1 MRTWNLTAQ
10 DPLNL
15 VLSADPALGVVDPR
29 DDQIW
34 EVVLGTGDPPAMA
47 VRTSFG
53 RRVVEL
59 RYFPVFMRGHETISD
74 PSEFHS
80 PPILKRMYPNYLEFV
95 CAPWKGVDV
104 IMEYWVPGS
113 RILAGRIALL
123 NRGSTAGKMQ
133 VDWIGQ
139 LVPLG
144 PGQVMIPEIMNLTQ
158 VLAGECGGIVPV
170 CFISG
175 GCSIGNSV
183 YPGLSLEINPR
194 KTTQQVFTWASAG
207 FAEKDLS
214 YNAAR
219 NATFR
224 NWEAEISRV
233 EITNKSRM
241 LELHT
246 GNQDWDAV
254 LYASQKT
261 AFSLVMPFGT
271 PPTNPTFVHSR
282 MPEEG
287 FASREDGK
295 DQSPGWTGQS
305 ALDSLYLARLLLPGG
320 AEYLRGI
327 LMNFLENQHKTGR
340 LDWSFGMSGQRIQVN
355 AQPVIAQLALLL
367 SPYFSDQEWLVPLLP
382 LLIQFYKSWFQPFSD
397 RDRDGFPE
405 WKSCGQAGLE
415 FLKIPWMENLES
427 PGLAALLLNESRAIR
442 KIFEILGKIP
452 DQTIDTLTRRLE
464 KHLQDC
470 WDAQEGSFR
479 YRDYETHLTTKSE
492 TIFESKRKNT
502 HPFLK
507 KIFESPRRL
516 TIYLQIHRG
525 LNKTISIILKGR
537 SAGKAVTL
545 DLKSWNFLWQPDRGV
560 YTTRFAF
567 SQLDLVRVSGL
578 NAEDELSVETS
589 DSSMIDISQLL
600 PLKTEAITREQVET
614 LVQQTIPARFLSDC
628 GLKTRTDA
636 ETTAPVQYS
645 TYLLEGLMDQG
656 EYASAARV
664 MTSMLDELA
673 RKLKN
678 RRDPLPNSLENT
690 IPISSFLRLCGI
702 ESITNDEVI
711 LKGFNPFPQMVSVAY
726 RGAVIMLHLDK
737 SVVLLHQRQPIEITN
752 PERICIPLGRIME
765 RS

>member
-1 MRTWNLTAQ
+1 VRTWNLTAQ

-15 VLSADPALGVVDPR
+15 VLSADPALGVVDQK

-34 EVVLGTGDPPAMA
+34 EVALGTGDPPAMA

-74 PSEFHS
+74 PREFHS
-80 PPILKRMYPNYLEFV
+80 PPILKRMYPNYLEF
-95 CAPWKGVDV
+95 AFSPLEGVNV
-104 IMEYWVPGS
+104 VMEYWVPGS

-144 PGQVMIPEIMNLTQ
+144 PGEVMIPEIMNLTQ

-214 YNAAR
+214 YYAAR

-241 LELHT
+241 LELRT

-261 AFSLVMPFGT
+261 AFSLVMPVGT
-271 PPTNPTFVHSR
+271 PLKNPTFVQSR

-287 FASREDGK
+287 FSSREDGK
-295 DQSPGWTGQS
+295 DQSPGWIGQS

-320 AEYLRGI
+320 AEFLRGI

-340 LDWSFGMSGQRIQVN
+340 LDWSLGMSGQRSQVN
-355 AQPVIAQLALLL
+355 AQPVVAQLALLL
-367 SPYFSDQEWLVPLLP
+367 SPYFSDQDWLIPLLP

-415 FLKIPWMENLES
+415 TLKIPWMETLES

-442 KIFEILGKIP
+442 KISEILGEIP
-452 DQTIDTLTRRLE
+452 DQTIDTLTRGLE
-464 KHLQDC
+464 KHIQDC

-502 HPFLK
+502 YPLK
-507 KIFESPRRL
+507 KKFESPRRL

-525 LNKTISIILKGR
+525 LNKTISIMLKGR

-545 DLKSWNFLWQPDRGV
+545 ALKSWNFLWQPDRAV

-567 SQLDLVRVSGL
+567 NQLDQVRVSGL
-578 NAEDELSVETS
+578 NAEDELQVETS

-600 PLKTEAITREQVET
+600 PLATEAITREQVET
-614 LVQQTIPARFLSDC
+614 LVQQTIPARFLYKC

-636 ETTAPVQYS
+636 EIIAPVQYS

-656 EYASAARV
+656 EYASASRV

-678 RRDPLPNSLENT
+678 RRDPFPNSLENT

-702 ESITNDEVI
+702 QSITNDEVI

-726 RGAVIMLHLDK
+726 RGVVIMLHLDK
-737 SVVLLHQRQPIEITN
+737 SVVLLHQREPIEITN

>member
-1 MRTWNLTAQ
+1 VRAWNLTAQ

-15 VLSADPALGVVDPR
+15 VLSADPALGVVDPK

-34 EVVLGTGDPPAMA
+34 EVALGTGDPPAMA
-47 VRTSFG
+47 VRSSFG

-59 RYFPVFMRGHETISD
+59 RYFPVFMRGNEMISD
-74 PSEFHS
+74 PREFHS
-80 PPILKRMYPNYLEFV
+80 PPILKRMYPNYLEFA
-95 CAPWKGVDV
+95 CSPWEGVDV

-113 RILAGRIALL
+113 KTLAGRIALL
-123 NRGSTAGKMQ
+123 NRDLTAGKLQ

-144 PGQVMIPEIMNLTQ
+144 PGEVMIPRIMNLTQ
-158 VLAGECGGIVPV
+158 VLVGQCGEIVPV

-194 KTTQQVFTWASAG
+194 KTTQQFFTWASAG
-207 FAEKDLS
+207 LAEKDLS

-219 NATFR
+219 NTTFR

-241 LELHT
+241 LELRT
-246 GNQDWDAV
+246 GNQIWDAV

-261 AFSLVMPFGT
+261 AFSLVMPAGT
-271 PPTNPTFVHSR
+271 PLTNPTFVHSR

-287 FASREDGK
+287 FSSREDGK

-320 AEYLRGI
+320 AELLRGI

-340 LDWSFGMSGQRIQVN
+340 LDWSHGMSGQRSQVN
-355 AQPVIAQLALLL
+355 AQPVIAQLTLLL
-367 SPYFSDQEWLVPLLP
+367 SPCFSDQEWLRPLIPLLTK
-382 LLIQFYKSWFQPFSD
+382 FFKAWFQPFSD

-415 FLKIPWMENLES
+415 TLEIPWMENLES

-442 KIFEILGKIP
+442 KISEILGEVP
-452 DQTIDTLTRRLE
+452 DQTIDTLTRGLE
-464 KHLQDC
+464 KHMQDC

-479 YRDYETHLTTKSE
+479 YRDYQTHLTTKSE
-492 TIFESKRKNT
+492 TIFDSKRKNNY
-502 HPFLK
+502 PLK
-507 KIFESPRRL
+507 MKFESPKRL
-516 TIYLQIHRG
+516 TISLQIHRG
-525 LNKTISIILKGR
+525 LNKTISIMLKGR
-537 SAGKAVTL
+537 SAGKAVSL
-545 DLKSWNFLWQPDRGV
+545 ALKSWNFLWQPDRAV
-560 YTTRFAF
+560 YTTRSAF
-567 SQLDLVRVSGL
+567 SQLDQVRVSGL
-578 NAEDELSVETS
+578 NAEDELRMETS

-600 PLKTEAITREQVET
+600 PLATEAITREQVKI

-636 ETTAPVQYS
+636 ETIAPVQYS
-645 TYLLEGLMDQG
+645 TYLLEGLLDQG

-664 MTSMLDELA
+664 MTAMLDELA
-673 RKLKN
+673 WKLKN
-678 RRDPLPNSLENT
+678 RRDPLSNSLENT

-726 RGAVIMLHLDK
+726 RGVVIMLHLDK
-737 SVVLLHQRQPIEITN
+737 SVVLLHQREPIEITN
-752 PERICIPLGRIME
+752 PERICIPLGLMME

>member
-1 MRTWNLTAQ
+1 MRAWNLTAQ

-15 VLSADPALGVVDPR
+15 VLSADPALGVVDPK

-34 EVVLGTGDPPAMA
+34 EVALGTGDPPAMA
-47 VRTSFG
+47 VRSSFG

-59 RYFPVFMRGHETISD
+59 RYFPVFMRGNETISD
-74 PSEFHS
+74 PREFHS
-80 PPILKRMYPNYLEFV
+80 PPILKRMYPNYLEF
-95 CAPWKGVDV
+95 AYSPWEGVDV

-113 RILAGRIALL
+113 KILAGRIALL
-123 NRGSTAGKMQ
+123 NRDSTAGKLQ

-144 PGQVMIPEIMNLTQ
+144 PGEVMIPEIMNLTQ
-158 VLAGECGGIVPV
+158 VLAGQCGEIVPV

-175 GCSIGNSV
+175 GWSIGNSV

-194 KTTQQVFTWASAG
+194 KTTQQIFTWASAG
-207 FAEKDLS
+207 LAEKDLS

-219 NATFR
+219 NTTFR

-241 LELHT
+241 LELRM

-261 AFSLVMPFGT
+261 AFSLVMPAGT
-271 PPTNPTFVHSR
+271 SLTNPTFVHSR

-287 FASREDGK
+287 FSSREDGK
-295 DQSPGWTGQS
+295 DLSPGWTGQS

-320 AEYLRGI
+320 AELLRGI

-340 LDWSFGMSGQRIQVN
+340 LDWSLGMSGQRSQVN
-355 AQPVIAQLALLL
+355 AQPVIAQLTLLL
-367 SPYFSDQEWLVPLLP
+367 SPYFSDQEWLRPLIP
-382 LLIQFYKSWFQPFSD
+382 LLIKFYKTWFQPFSD

-415 FLKIPWMENLES
+415 TLEIPWMENLES

-442 KIFEILGKIP
+442 KISEILGEVP
-452 DQTIDTLTRRLE
+452 DQTIDTLTRGLE
-464 KHLQDC
+464 KHMQDC

-492 TIFESKRKNT
+492 TIFDSKRKNNY
-502 HPFLK
+502 PLK
-507 KIFESPRRL
+507 MKFKSPKRL
-516 TIYLQIHRG
+516 TISLQIHRG
-525 LNKTISIILKGR
+525 LNKTISIMLKGR
-537 SAGKAVTL
+537 SAGKAVSL
-545 DLKSWNFLWQPDRGV
+545 ALKSWNFLWQPNRAV
-560 YTTRFAF
+560 YTTRSAF
-567 SQLDLVRVSGL
+567 SQLDQVRVSGL
-578 NAEDELSVETS
+578 NAEDELRIETS
-589 DSSMIDISQLL
+589 NSSMVDISQLL
-600 PLKTEAITREQVET
+600 PLATEAIIRGQVEI
-614 LVQQTIPARFLSDC
+614 LIQQTIPARFLSDC

-636 ETTAPVQYS
+636 ETIAPVQYS

-656 EYASAARV
+656 EYASTARV
-664 MTSMLDELA
+664 MTAMLDELA
-673 RKLKN
+673 RKHKN

-702 ESITNDEVI
+702 ELITNDEVI

-726 RGAVIMLHLDK
+726 RGVVIMLHLDK
-737 SVVLLHQRQPIEITN
+737 SVVLLHQREPIEITN
-752 PERICIPLGRIME
+752 PERICIPLGRMME

>member
-1 MRTWNLTAQ
+1 VSDWNLNAQ

-15 VLSADPALGVVDPR
+15 VLSADPALGVVDPK

-34 EVVLGTGDPPAMA
+34 EVALGTGDPPAMA

-53 RRVVEL
+53 RRVMEL
-59 RYFPVFMRGHETISD
+59 RYFPVFMQGNETICD
-74 PSEFHS
+74 PREFHS
-80 PPILKRMYPNYLEFV
+80 PPILKRMYPNYLEFE
-95 CAPWKGVDV
+95 CSPWEGVDV

-123 NRGSTAGKMQ
+123 IRDSTAGKLQ

-144 PGQVMIPEIMNLTQ
+144 PGDVMIPEIINLTQ
-158 VLAGECGGIVPV
+158 VLVGQCGGIVPV

-224 NWEAEISRV
+224 NWDAEISRV

-241 LELHT
+241 LEIRT

-254 LYASQKT
+254 LHASQKT
-261 AFSLVMPFGT
+261 AFSLVMPAGT
-271 PPTNPTFVHSR
+271 PLTNPTFVHSR

-287 FASREDGK
+287 FSSREDGK

-305 ALDSLYLARLLLPGG
+305 ALDSLYLARLMLPGG
-320 AEYLRGI
+320 AEFLRGL
-327 LMNFLENQHKTGR
+327 LMNYLENQHKSGR
-340 LDWSFGMSGQRIQVN
+340 LDWSLGMSGQRSQVN

-367 SPYFSDQEWLVPLLP
+367 SPYFSDQEWLVTLLP
-382 LLIQFYKSWFQPFSD
+382 HLIKFYKSWFQPFSD

-415 FLKIPWMENLES
+415 TLKIPWMENLES
-427 PGLAALLLNESRAIR
+427 PGLAAILLNEARAIR
-442 KIFEILGKIP
+442 KISEILEEIP
-452 DQTIDTLTRRLE
+452 DQTIDTLARGLE
-464 KHLQDC
+464 KHMQDC
-470 WDAQEGSFR
+470 WDPHEGSYR

-492 TIFESKRKNT
+492 TIFESKGEKT
-502 HPFLK
+502 YPLK
-507 KIFESPRRL
+507 KKFESPRRL
-516 TIYLQIHRG
+516 TIYLKIHSG
-525 LNKTISIILKGR
+525 LNKTISIMLNGR

-545 DLKSWNFLWQPDRGV
+545 ALKSWDFIWQPDRAV
-560 YTTRFAF
+560 YTTRFAL
-567 SQLDLVRVSGL
+567 SQLDQMRVSGL
-578 NAEDELSVETS
+578 NAEDELRLETS
-589 DSSMIDISQLL
+589 DSSMIDISLLL
-600 PLKTEAITREQVET
+600 PLATETITREQVET
-614 LVQQTIPARFLSDC
+614 LVQQTIPAHFFSDC

-645 TYLLEGLMDQG
+645 TFLLEGLMDQG

-678 RRDPLPNSLENT
+678 RRDPFSNSLENT

-711 LKGFNPFPQMVSVAY
+711 LKGFNPFLQIVSVAY
-726 RGAVIMLHLDK
+726 RGVVIMLHLDK
-737 SVVLLHQRQPIEITN
+737 SVVLLHQREPIEITN
-752 PERICIPLGRIME
+752 PERICIPLGRTME
-765 RS
+765 RSK